1 MKLLMIS
8 AVVWLSMAGCDS
20 SSSPQEAIVPARQ
33 PDVLIVVLDTVRADM
48 VSTYG
53 YRNPTTPQLD
63 AVGEAG
69 VIFDD
74 VTTPGSWTWPSHASL
89 FTGVGPWEHGAH
101 ASVAAKGVGLA
112 GGHWGLLGLR
122 PELTTLADRFSAA
135 GYRTVSLASNRFLD
149 KKLGLTRG
157 FEITETMQDRELSA
171 RATELLNET
180 DDRPLFMFVNILLA
194 HAPWEVYPVPW
205 SMRHTE
211 RLKAAETVP
220 DWTTPFLMNDTP
232 GLDLGVFPPGA
243 SQGGFRQLMSG
254 ELVVPEQ
261 DMEMVEDLYTG
272 GIKAADFLLNK
283 ILERWTATRPSGI
296 VAVTSD
302 HGEYLGEHGLW
313 DHGKTIFNQVTR
325 VPLVIAAPGRLP
337 KGKRVSTPVQM
348 HDLHDTVLDLAGIDG
363 PKTQSL
369 LPVVEGKPRNGPI
382 LAKSWASRA
391 WLETMGGRF
400 VYDWTLYREGDLALI
415 SSSGG
420 HRQLFNLATD
430 RDMMKDLAAEEPA
443 KTAELAAKA
452 DKAFPQA
459 TSTSDGVEMSK
470 EIEAEL
476 QALGYLE

>member
-1 MKLLMIS
+1 MNRLMIS
-8 AVVWLSMAGCDS
+8 MMAWVSMVGCDQHS
-20 SSSPQEAIVPARQ
+20 APQEAATLASK
-33 PDVLIVVLDTVRADM
+33 PDVLIVILDTVRADM

-53 YRNPTTPQLD
+53 YRHPTTPQLD

-69 VIFDD
+69 VVFED
-74 VTTPGSWTWPSHASL
+74 VTAPASWTWPSHASL

-122 PELTTLADRFSAA
+122 PELPTLADRFEAA

-157 FEITETMQDRELSA
+157 FEITETMQDLKLSE
-171 RATELLNET
+171 RAIEIIDET

-205 SMRHTE
+205 SIRHTE

-220 DWTTPFLMNDTP
+220 DWTTPFLMKDTP

-243 SQGGFRQLMSG
+243 SQGGYRQLMSG
-254 ELVVPEQ
+254 ELLVPDQ

-272 GIKAADFLLNK
+272 GITAADFLLNK
-283 ILERWTATRPSGI
+283 ILERWTATRPAGI

-313 DHGKTIFNQVTR
+313 DHGKTIFDQVTQ

-337 KGKRVSTPVQM
+337 KGKRVSTPVQL

-363 PKTQSL
+363 PKKLSL
-369 LPVVEGKPRNGPI
+369 LPVIEGKPRSGPI

-391 WLETMGGRF
+391 WLETLGGRF
-400 VYDWTLYREGDLALI
+400 VYDWTLYREGDFALI

-420 HRQLFNLATD
+420 HRQLFDLGKD
-430 RDMMKDLAAEEPA
+430 RAMAKDLSAEMPL
-443 KTAELAAKA
+443 KTAELAEKA
-452 DKAFPQA
+452 DSAFPQA
-459 TSTSDGVEMSK
+459 SSSTEGVEMSK
-470 EIEAEL
+470 EIEEEL

>member
-1 MKLLMIS
+1 MQWFTFSLMIWIS
-8 AVVWLSMAGCDS
+8 LAGCDPKPA
-20 SSSPQEAIVPARQ
+20 PQEAAAPDRK
-33 PDVLIVVLDTVRADM
+33 PDVLIVILDTVRADM

-53 YRNPTTPQLD
+53 YRHPTTPQLD

-69 VIFDD
+69 VVFED
-74 VTTPGSWTWPSHASL
+74 VTAPGSWTWPSHASL
-89 FTGVGPWEHGAH
+89 FTGLGPWAHGAH

-122 PELTTLADRFSAA
+122 PELPTLADRFGEA

-157 FEITETMQDRELSA
+157 FEITETMHDLKLSERAIELIDD
-171 RATELLNET
+171 T

-194 HAPWEVYPVPW
+194 HAPWEIYPVPW

-211 RLKAAETVP
+211 RLKTAETVP
-220 DWTTPFLMNDTP
+220 DWTTPFLMKDTP

-243 SQGGFRQLMSG
+243 SQGGYRQLMSG
-254 ELVVPEQ
+254 ELVVPDQ

-283 ILERWTATRPSGI
+283 ILERWTATRPAGV

-325 VPLVIAAPGRLP
+325 VPLAIAAPGRLP

-363 PKTQSL
+363 PRAMSL
-369 LPVVEGKPRNGPI
+369 LPVIEGEPRSGPI

-391 WLETMGGRF
+391 WLETLGGRF

-420 HRQLFNLATD
+420 QRQLFDMSVD
-430 RDMMKDLAAEEPA
+430 RDMTKDISAEQPE

-452 DKAFPQA
+452 DQSFPQA
-459 TSTSDGVEMSK
+459 TSTAEGLEMTK
-470 EIEAEL
+470 EMEEEL
-476 QALGYLE
+476 KALGYLE

>member
-1 MKLLMIS
+1 MRVLMIS
-8 AVVWLSMAGCDS
+8 VAAWVLMVGCDS
-20 SSSPQEAIVPARQ
+20 QPTPQEAVGPTKQ

-53 YRNPTTPQLD
+53 YRHQTTPQLD

-69 VIFDD
+69 VVFDD
-74 VTTPGSWTWPSHASL
+74 VTTPASWTWPSHASL

-122 PELTTLADRFSAA
+122 PEIPTLADRFEAA

-157 FEITETMQDRELSA
+157 FEITETMHDLKLSE
-171 RATELLNET
+171 RAIEIIDDT

-220 DWTTPFLMNDTP
+220 DWTTPFLMKDTP

-243 SQGGFRQLMSG
+243 SQGGYRQLMSG
-254 ELVVPEQ
+254 ELVVPDQ

-283 ILERWTATRPSGI
+283 ILERWTATRPSGV

-313 DHGKTIFNQVTR
+313 DHGKTIFNQVTQ
-325 VPLVIAAPGRLP
+325 VPLAIAAPGRLP

-363 PKTQSL
+363 PKTMSL
-369 LPVVEGKPRNGPI
+369 VPVIEGKPRPGPI

-391 WLETMGGRF
+391 WLETLGGRF
-400 VYDWTLYREGDLALI
+400 VYDWTLYREGNLALI

-420 HRQLFNLATD
+420 QHQLFDLATD
-430 RDMMKDLAAEEPA
+430 RGMTKDLSAAKPE
-443 KTAELAAKA
+443 KTAEMAAKA
-452 DKAFPQA
+452 EHAFPDTTA
-459 TSTSDGVEMSK
+459 TSEGVEMSK
-470 EIEAEL
+470 EIEEEL
-476 QALGYLE
+476 KALGYLE